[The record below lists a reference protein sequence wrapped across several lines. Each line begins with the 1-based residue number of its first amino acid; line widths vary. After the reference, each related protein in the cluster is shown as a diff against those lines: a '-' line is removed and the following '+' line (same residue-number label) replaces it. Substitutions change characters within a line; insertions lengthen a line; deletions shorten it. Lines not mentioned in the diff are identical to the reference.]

1 MLYNYSKVYYSTF
14 FIVIVCYSI
23 INMKNFLIG
32 PFNFKLNGLLQIN
45 ETYNGF
51 FNFNL
56 SLYNNWFLIL
66 FLIFR
71 MVIVKEQNLY
81 K

>member
-51 FNFNL
+51 F
-56 SLYNNWFLIL
+56 
-66 FLIFR
+66 
-71 MVIVKEQNLY
+71 
-81 K
+81 